1 MSDNWLIRIY
11 VNKAE
16 TIITFR
22 AKTEYH
28 IELLIS
34 GTMKLLES
42 PKNKVTKDKNGKNV
56 PGSEITELVLI
67 HCNSVN
73 NDYQHVSRVLYNFG
87 PNKSFDQ

>member
-22 AKTEYH
+22 AKTKYH

-42 PKNKVTKDKNGKNV
+42 TKNKVTKDKNGKNV

-67 HCNSVN
+67 HCNIVN